1 MFFSENGQVFPT
13 LIVFTTRKF
22 LMKRFRWNL
31 LSPDE
36 QLVLALSEAINVSM
50 PVARALCN
58 RGVSSFDEAKDYF
71 RSSILNLPSP
81 FLFQDMEQAVER
93 VLHAIREHQK
103 IMLYGDYD
111 VDGTTGTA
119 MLLLFLKELGGEVSY
134 YINDRFA
141 EGYGISTEGID
152 SAVERNVGLVITVD
166 CGIKESEAITRC
178 SEYGID
184 VIVCDHHESDELPP
198 AYAILNPKVPGSAYP
213 FRELCG
219 CGVAFKFIQAI
230 GEHLNAEAE
239 SWQQYLDFV
248 AIATAADM
256 VSLEGENR
264 ALVREGIQRMRTKPR
279 ANIKAM
285 FSLMKVASTEFG
297 MFHIAFG
304 IAPRI
309 NAAGRMHSAHLALD
323 WLLSDSSAD
332 ARCYAEELDRIN
344 VQRRERDA
352 DIMVKAEKMLDNH
365 FASYCSSIVLYDES
379 WHLGVLGI
387 VASKMIEKHYLPTVI
402 LGGMNGLIRGSVRS
416 VEGLDIHAVLQ
427 QCSEYLDQ
435 FGGHH
440 QAAGLTLRPENFA
453 GFRKKFNEVCSDRLS
468 MTQRQKELVIDSKLA
483 LEDITAKF
491 INVLEQFAPYG
502 YGNQEPLFVSED
514 LVLFGQPKLLKERH
528 LKFSVRD
535 KNGRTFDVIGF
546 DRPDIHAELISVA
559 RPVFTMVYSVEKR
572 IWNNREQWQM
582 KLKDLELRNRS

>member
-1 MFFSENGQVFPT
+1 
-13 LIVFTTRKF
+13 
-22 LMKRFRWNL
+22 MKRFRWNFC
-31 LSPDE
+31 SPDE
-36 QLVLALSEAINVSM
+36 QAVFVLSEAINVSL
-50 PVARALCN
+50 PVARALFN
-58 RGVSSFDEAKDYF
+58 RGVQTFDEAKNYF
-71 RSSILNLPSP
+71 RSSLLDLPSP
-81 FLFQDMEQAVER
+81 FLLQHMHRAVER
-93 VLHAIREHQK
+93 VLRAIRDHEK

-152 SAVERNVGLVITVD
+152 SAVERNVDLVITVD

-213 FRELCG
+213 FRDLCG

-285 FSLMKVASTEFG
+285 FSLMKVAPTEFG

-468 MTQRQKELVIDSKLA
+468 ITQRQKELVIDSKLA

-528 LKFSVRD
+528 VKFSVRD

-546 DRPDIHAELISVA
+546 DRPDIHAELISVV

-582 KLKDLELRNRS
+582 KLKDLELRNQT

>member
-1 MFFSENGQVFPT
+1 
-13 LIVFTTRKF
+13 
-22 LMKRFRWNL
+22 MKRFRWNL

-81 FLFQDMEQAVER
+81 FLLQDMEQAVER

>member
-1 MFFSENGQVFPT
+1 
-13 LIVFTTRKF
+13 
-22 LMKRFRWNL
+22 MKRFRWNL

-36 QLVLALSEAINVSM
+36 QLVLALSEAINVSI

-81 FLFQDMEQAVER
+81 FLLQDMEQAVER

-152 SAVERNVGLVITVD
+152 SAVERNVDLVITVD

-213 FRELCG
+213 FRDLCG

-285 FSLMKVASTEFG
+285 FSLMKVAPTEFG

-468 MTQRQKELVIDSKLA
+468 ITQRQKELVIDSKLA

-528 LKFSVRD
+528 VKFSVRD

-546 DRPDIHAELISVA
+546 DRPDIHAELISVV

-582 KLKDLELRNRS
+582 KLKDLELRNQT

>member
-1 MFFSENGQVFPT
+1 
-13 LIVFTTRKF
+13 
-22 LMKRFRWNL
+22 MKRFRWNL

-93 VLHAIREHQK
+93 VYHAIREHQK